1 VKVIR
6 LPVTFGLL
14 ALLLAGAAAALALA
28 EPFAGAVCAA
38 LAGIAIAAD
47 LTVRARSG
55 STPAERHVI
64 EKVLGQVDKG
74 RKLVIYERD
83 TGLFAYWYVELRGNE
98 ECDRARRYGR
108 DVSVAVIEPDRT
120 VDAWETQERLRDWLR
135 DGTRHTDIAG
145 YLGNGRYVVIMPE
158 ADRAAAEA
166 AIARMK
172 EAGLATDAG
181 FACFPEDADTFDAL
195 YRAASSTLPPALRH
209 AA

>member
-1 VKVIR
+1 VKKIK
-6 LPVTFGLL
+6 LPVTFGFL

-47 LTVRARSG
+47 LTARARAG
-55 STPAERHVI
+55 SDAPERHAI
-64 EKVLGQVDKG
+64 EKVMGQVDKG

-83 TGLFAYWYVELRGNE
+83 TGLFAHWYVELRGNE

-108 DVSVAVIEPDRT
+108 DVAVAVIEPDRT
-120 VDAWETQERLRDWLR
+120 MNAWETQERLRDWLR
-135 DGTRHTDIAG
+135 EGMRHTDVVG

-158 ADRAAAEA
+158 ADRTAAEA

-172 EAGLATDAG
+172 EAGFATDAG
-181 FACFPEDADTFDAL
+181 LCCFPMEAESFEEL
-195 YRAASSTLPPALRH
+195 YRKASAELPPALRH